1 MGTEAGTRFCY
12 VYDVTAE
19 GNFEGKNILNLPK
32 TIAQCASLRD
42 WDPSELE
49 DELAQSRA
57 KLLEVRDLRTHFH
70 TFAGT
75 VKAVNGVSFDI
86 AAGEVMGL
94 VGESGGGKSVV
105 GFSILG
111 LIDSPGKIEGGEILL
126 DGEDLVKA
134 GEARLREIRG
144 REISMVFQ
152 DPMTSLN
159 PLHSVGRQMDEVLRL
174 HSDLDAEARR
184 AACVEMLESVG
195 ISRAA
200 ERLKAYPHQFSG
212 GMRQRVVIAIAL
224 LARPRLIIADEP
236 TTALDVTIQSQILK
250 LMRRQIAEKGSS
262 MILVT
267 HDLAVV
273 SEMADHI
280 TVLYCGN
287 VVERGRTR
295 ELIEA
300 PAHPYTRGLIDSIPD
315 YSNRHERLKQIPGTV
330 PDIRNLPRGCNFR
343 ERCPRAQALCSE
355 IEPDLMPQRGSL
367 SAACHFPLSPGD
379 TA

>member
-1 MGTEAGTRFCY
+1 MMR
-12 VYDVTAE
+12 DTA
-19 GNFEGKNILNLPK
+19 
-32 TIAQCASLRD
+32 QD
-42 WDPSELE
+42 
-49 DELAQSRA
+49 

-144 REISMVFQ
+144 RDISMVFQ

-174 HSDLDAEARR
+174 HSDLDAEARH

-315 YSNRHERLKQIPGTV
+315 HSNRHERLKQIPGTV

>member
-1 MGTEAGTRFCY
+1 MRQ
-12 VYDVTAE
+12 
-19 GNFEGKNILNLPK
+19 GKDTKP
-32 TIAQCASLRD
+32 
-42 WDPSELE
+42 
-49 DELAQSRA
+49 
-57 KLLEVRDLRTHFH
+57 LLTVRDLHTYFH

-75 VKAVNGVSFDI
+75 VQAVNGVSFEI
-86 AAGEVMGL
+86 ETGEIMGL

-126 DGEDLVKA
+126 DEEDLVQA
-134 GEARLREIRG
+134 GEDRLRDIRG

-159 PLHSVGRQMDEVLRL
+159 PLHTVGRQMDEVLRL
-174 HSDLDAEARR
+174 HTDLGSKARHS
-184 AACVEMLESVG
+184 ACVKMLESVG
-195 ISRAA
+195 ISRSA
-200 ERLKAYPHQFSG
+200 ERLNAYPHQFSG
-212 GMRQRVVIAIAL
+212 GMRQRVVIAIAM
-224 LARPRLIIADEP
+224 LAQPRLIIADEP

-250 LMRRQIAEKGSS
+250 LMRQQIAENGAS
-262 MILVT
+262 MILIT

-280 TVLYCGN
+280 TVLYCGK

-295 ELIEA
+295 DLLET

-315 YSNRHERLKQIPGTV
+315 TTERHDRLKQIAGTV
-330 PDIRNLPRGCNFR
+330 PDIRNLPEGCNFR
-343 ERCPRAQALCSE
+343 DRCQRAQALCATL
-355 IEPDLMPQRGSL
+355 EPSL
-367 SAACHFPLSPGD
+367 TEQHSSLAAACHFPLKPGE

>member
-1 MGTEAGTRFCY
+1 MT
-12 VYDVTAE
+12 TAATDTT
-19 GNFEGKNILNLPK
+19 L
-32 TIAQCASLRD
+32 
-42 WDPSELE
+42 
-49 DELAQSRA
+49 LA
-57 KLLEVRDLRTHFH
+57 VRDLRTWFH
-70 TFAGT
+70 TFSGT

-86 AAGEVMGL
+86 GKGEVMGL

-111 LIDSPGKIEGGEILL
+111 LIDSPGRIMGGQILL
-126 DGEDLVKA
+126 NGEDLAQA
-134 GEARLREIRG
+134 GEDRLRQIRG

-159 PLHSVGRQMDEVLRL
+159 PLHTVGQQMDEVLRL
-174 HSDLDAEARR
+174 HTDLDTEARR
-184 AACVEMLESVG
+184 QACVAMLESVG

-200 ERLKAYPHQFSG
+200 DRLGAYPHQFSG
-212 GMRQRVVIAIAL
+212 GMRQRVVIAIAM

-250 LMRRQIAEKGSS
+250 LMRQQIADKGAS
-262 MILVT
+262 MILIT

-280 TVLYCGN
+280 TVLYCGK

-295 ELIEA
+295 DLIET

-315 YSNRHERLKQIPGTV
+315 PANRHARLKQIPGTV
-330 PDIRNLPRGCNFR
+330 PDIRNLPKGCNFR
-343 ERCPRAQALCSE
+343 DRCPRAQALCAE
-355 IEPDLMPQRGSL
+355 EEPELRPQNAAQW
-367 SAACHFPLSPGD
+367 AACHYPLMPGD
-379 TA
+379 SA

>member
-1 MGTEAGTRFCY
+1 M
-12 VYDVTAE
+12 
-19 GNFEGKNILNLPK
+19 
-32 TIAQCASLRD
+32 RD
-42 WDPSELE
+42 TV
-49 DELAQSRA
+49 QQ

-144 REISMVFQ
+144 RDISMVFQ

-159 PLHSVGRQMDEVLRL
+159 PLHTVGRQMDEVLRL
-174 HSDLDAEARR
+174 HSDLDAEARHV
-184 AACVEMLESVG
+184 ACVEMLESVG

-250 LMRRQIAEKGSS
+250 LMRRQIAEKGAS

-315 YSNRHERLKQIPGTV
+315 LGNRHERLKQIPGTV

-343 ERCPRAQALCSE
+343 DRCPRAQALCAK

>member
-1 MGTEAGTRFCY
+1 MM
-12 VYDVTAE
+12 
-19 GNFEGKNILNLPK
+19 
-32 TIAQCASLRD
+32 RD
-42 WDPSELE
+42 TV
-49 DELAQSRA
+49 QQ

-86 AAGEVMGL
+86 SAGEVMGL

-111 LIDSPGKIEGGEILL
+111 LIDSPGKIEGGENLL

-134 GEARLREIRG
+134 GETRLREIRG
-144 REISMVFQ
+144 RDISMVFQ

-159 PLHSVGRQMDEVLRL
+159 PLHTVGRQMDEVLRL
-174 HSDLDAEARR
+174 HSDLDAEARH
-184 AACVEMLESVG
+184 AACVDMLESVG

-250 LMRRQIAEKGSS
+250 LMRRQIAEKGAS

-315 YSNRHERLKQIPGTV
+315 LGNRHERLKQIPGTV
-330 PDIRNLPRGCNFR
+330 PDIRNLPQGCNFR
-343 ERCPRAQALCSE
+343 DRCPRAQALCAE